1 MAPKALVT
9 GASGLLGREVA
20 KSFEYAHWEVVGTG
34 LTRPNPPSIIKLDLL
49 NGEDIKRVLDEEK
62 SAQRILLVLPVQP
75 LCSELRLNIGKIHN
89 DFEHMNYQAYSTIGA
104 ANRFP
109 DSCTK
114 DPDAARAINVVST
127 GTLASEAYKR
137 SIVLIYISTDYV
149 FSGKPGEAPYTTSS
163 PTGPPN
169 VYGETKLE
177 GEQAVLEATKGAD
190 KGVLGVILRVPVLY
204 GRPEATDTAPSA
216 VYAIV
221 EAVRKA
227 GRLKESE
234 ASVKVDDYGI
244 RFPTATE
251 DVGRVCVDIAKLYS
265 EQAKAGSGQND
276 LPRIL
281 QFSSSDKYT
290 KYDMAKVF
298 ADIVGLPTNKIAAW
312 DPTKDEEEA
321 KSTTVR
327 PYNTQLDTSA
337 LKNLGIST
345 SSLNF
350 VAWW

>member
-1 MAPKALVT
+1 M
-9 GASGLLGREVA
+9 S
-20 KSFEYAHWEVVGTG
+20 
-34 LTRPNPPSIIKLDLL
+34 
-49 NGEDIKRVLDEEK
+49 
-62 SAQRILLVLPVQP
+62 
-75 LCSELRLNIGKIHN
+75 
-89 DFEHMNYQAYSTIGA
+89 
-104 ANRFP
+104 
-109 DSCTK
+109 
-114 DPDAARAINVVST
+114 ST

-163 PTGPPN
+163 ATGPTN

-177 GEQAVLEATKGAD
+177 GEHAVLEATKGHD
-190 KGVLGVILRVPVLY
+190 KGVLGVVLRVPVLY

-216 VYAIV
+216 VHAIV
-221 EAVRKA
+221 DAVRKA
-227 GRLKESE
+227 EKLKEGE
-234 ASVKVDDYGI
+234 AKVKVDDYGI

-251 DVGRVCVDIAKLYS
+251 DIGRVCVDIAKLYH
-265 EQAKAGSGQND
+265 EQAISGSGKKD

-281 QFSSSDKYT
+281 QFSSNDKYT
-290 KYDMAKVF
+290 KHDMAKVF
-298 ADIVGLPTNKIAAW
+298 ADILGLPTDKIEAW

-337 LKNLGIST
+337 LKGLGIST
-345 SSLNF
+345 ASLNF

>member
-1 MAPKALVT
+1 M
-9 GASGLLGREVA
+9 
-20 KSFEYAHWEVVGTG
+20 
-34 LTRPNPPSIIKLDLL
+34 
-49 NGEDIKRVLDEEK
+49 
-62 SAQRILLVLPVQP
+62 PVQF
-75 LCSELRLNIGKIHN
+75 LQRDIGHNQRCSEHL
-89 DFEHMNYQAYSTIGA
+89 ETYSAIGA

-114 DPDAARAINVVST
+114 DPDAARAINVTST
-127 GTLASEAYKR
+127 GTLASEAYNR

-177 GEQAVLEATKGAD
+177 GEQAVLEATKGTD
-190 KGVLGVILRVPVLY
+190 KGILGVVLRVPVLY
-204 GRPEATDTAPSA
+204 GRPEASDPAPSA

-227 GRLKESE
+227 EKLQESE
-234 ASVKVDDYGI
+234 AKVKVDDYGI

-251 DVGRVCVDIAKLYS
+251 DVGRVCVDIAKLYI
-265 EQAKAGSGQND
+265 EQAKAGSEKKD
-276 LPRIL
+276 LPRVL

-298 ADIVGLPTNKIAAW
+298 ADILGLPTDKIEAW
-312 DPTKDEEEA
+312 DPTKDDEEA

-337 LKNLGIST
+337 LKELGIST
-345 SSLNF
+345 ASLNF

>member
-20 KSFEYAHWEVVGTG
+20 KSFEYAHWDVVGTG
-34 LTRPNPPSIIKLDLL
+34 LTRAKPPSIVKLDLL

-62 SAQRILLVLPVQP
+62 PDVIVH
-75 LCSELRLNIGKIHN
+75 C
-89 DFEHMNYQAYSTIGA
+89 A

-114 DPDAARAINVVST
+114 DPDAARAINVAST

-137 SIVLIYISTDYV
+137 SIVVIYISTDYV

-177 GEQAVLEATKGAD
+177 GEQTVLEATKD
-190 KGVLGVILRVPVLY
+190 TNKGVLGVVLRVPVLY
-204 GRPEATDTAPSA
+204 GRPEANDPAPSA

-221 EAVRKA
+221 DAVRKA
-227 GRLKESE
+227 EKLKEGE
-234 ASVKVDDYGI
+234 ARVKVDDYGI

-265 EQAKAGSGQND
+265 EQAKADPAKKD

-298 ADIVGLPTNKIAAW
+298 ADILGLPTDKIEAW
-312 DPTKDEEEA
+312 DPTKDDEEG

-327 PYNTQLDTSA
+327 PYNTQLDTNA
-337 LKNLGIST
+337 LKDLGIST
-345 SSLNF
+345 ASLNF

>member
-1 MAPKALVT
+1 MPPKVLVT
-9 GASGLLGREVA
+9 GASGLLGRDVA
-20 KSFEYAHWEVVGTG
+20 KSFEYAHWDVVGTG
-34 LTRPNPPSIIKLDLL
+34 LSRPKPPSIVKLDLL

-62 SAQRILLVLPVQP
+62 PDVIVH
-75 LCSELRLNIGKIHN
+75 C
-89 DFEHMNYQAYSTIGA
+89 A

-109 DSCTK
+109 DSCTR
-114 DPDAARAINVVST
+114 DPDAARAINVAST
-127 GTLASEAYKR
+127 ATLASEAYER

-163 PTGPPN
+163 ATGPPN

-177 GEQAVLEATKGAD
+177 GEQAVLEATKDTD
-190 KGVLGVILRVPVLY
+190 KGILGVVLRVPVLY
-204 GRPEATDTAPSA
+204 GRPEADDPAPSA

-227 GRLKESE
+227 GKVQENE
-234 ASVKVDDYGI
+234 AKVKVDDYAI

-251 DVGRVCVDIAKLYS
+251 DVGRVCVDIAKSYS
-265 EQAKAGSGQND
+265 EQAKSGSEKKD

-281 QFSSSDKYT
+281 QFSSSDRYT
-290 KYDMAKVF
+290 KYEMAKVF
-298 ADIVGLPTNKIAAW
+298 ADILGLPMDNIEAW
-312 DPTKDEEEA
+312 DPTKDDEES

-337 LKNLGIST
+337 LKDLGIST
-345 SSLNF
+345 ASLDF
-350 VAWW
+350 VAWWRRELKAFRH

>member
-20 KSFEYAHWEVVGTG
+20 KSFEYAHWDVVGTG
-34 LTRPNPPSIIKLDLL
+34 LTRAKPPSIVKLDLL

-62 SAQRILLVLPVQP
+62 PDVIVH
-75 LCSELRLNIGKIHN
+75 C
-89 DFEHMNYQAYSTIGA
+89 A

-114 DPDAARAINVVST
+114 DPDAARAINVAST

-137 SIVLIYISTDYV
+137 SIVVIYISTDYV

-177 GEQAVLEATKGAD
+177 GEQTVLEATKD
-190 KGVLGVILRVPVLY
+190 TNKGVLGVVLRVPALY
-204 GRPEATDTAPSA
+204 GRPEANDPAPSA

-221 EAVRKA
+221 DAVRKA
-227 GRLKESE
+227 EKLKEGE
-234 ASVKVDDYGI
+234 ARVKVDDYGI

-265 EQAKAGSGQND
+265 EQAKADPAKKD

-298 ADIVGLPTNKIAAW
+298 ADILGLPTDKIEAW
-312 DPTKDEEEA
+312 DPTKDDEEG

-327 PYNTQLDTSA
+327 PYNTQLDTNA
-337 LKNLGIST
+337 LKDLGIST
-345 SSLNF
+345 ASLNF